1 MNVLPVSLSN
11 GQDDMAAP
19 DGVCLALDG
28 VSKRFGNVSVLED
41 VSLAIRSG
49 ERCGIIGPNG
59 AGKSTLFN
67 IIAGELPLTHGSVQF
82 LGDDI
87 TRLSTH
93 ARARRGLARTFQTTT
108 LFPRLTVV
116 ENLVLALQAHS
127 AERFQ
132 LLAPRS
138 RFRARDDEACALLE
152 RVGLVSR
159 AKAIVDT
166 LGYGE
171 KRQIEILLALA
182 QRPKLL
188 LLDEPTAGLA
198 PGDASLVTEMLKAER
213 EGLTMVLIEHD
224 MGVVFDVVERLT
236 VLHHGRVVADGPLEI
251 IRGDA
256 NVQEIYLGG
265 KL

>member
-1 MNVLPVSLSN
+1 VN
-11 GQDDMAAP
+11 GVARHDE
-19 DGVCLALDG
+19 VCLGLEG
-28 VSKRFGNVSVLED
+28 IGKRFGSLNVLDD
-41 VSLAIRSG
+41 VSLTIRAG

-67 IIAGELPLTHGSVQF
+67 VIAGELPPTRGAVRFQ
-82 LGDDI
+82 GRDV
-87 TRLSTH
+87 TRLAAH

-108 LFPRLTVV
+108 LFPRLTVI

-127 AERFQ
+127 GERFH
-132 LLAPRS
+132 LLAPRT
-138 RFRARDDEACALLE
+138 RYHARDEEALALLE
-152 RVGLVSR
+152 RVGLTGSAHVL
-159 AKAIVDT
+159 VDT

-198 PGDASLVTEMLKAER
+198 PGDASLVTEMLKR
-213 EGLTMVLIEHD
+213 EHRGLTMVLIEHD
-224 MGVVFDVVERLT
+224 MGVVFDVVDRLT
-236 VLHHGRVVADGPLEI
+236 VLHHGRVVADGPLDR

-256 NVQEIYLGG
+256 AVQEIYLGG
-265 KL
+265 SL

>member
-1 MNVLPVSLSN
+1 VN
-11 GQDDMAAP
+11 GRANE
-19 DGVCLALDG
+19 VCLQLAG
-28 VSKRFGNVSVLED
+28 VSKRFGSLSVLED
-41 VSLAIRSG
+41 VSFTIRAG

-67 IIAGELPLTHGSVQF
+67 IIAGDLPMTRGTVHFQGRDF
-82 LGDDI
+82 
-87 TRLSTH
+87 TRLAAH
-93 ARARRGLARTFQTTT
+93 ARARCGLARTFQTTT
-108 LFPRLTVV
+108 LFPRLTVI
-116 ENLVLALQAHS
+116 ENLILALQASS
-127 AERFQ
+127 AERFH
-132 LLAPRS
+132 LLAPRT
-138 RFRARDDEACALLE
+138 RYRKRDEEAIALLE
-152 RVGLVSR
+152 RVGL
-159 AKAIVDT
+159 APCAHALVDT

-182 QRPKLL
+182 QQPKLL

-198 PGDASLVTEMLKAER
+198 PGDASLVTEMLKR
-213 EGLTMVLIEHD
+213 EHRALTMVLIEHD

-236 VLHHGRVVADGPLEI
+236 VLHHGRVVADGPLEQ

>member
-1 MNVLPVSLSN
+1 
-11 GQDDMAAP
+11 MAAP
-19 DGVCLALDG
+19 AGVCLALDG
-28 VSKRFGNVSVLED
+28 VSKRFGNVRVLED
-41 VSLAIRSG
+41 VSLSIRTG

-67 IIAGELPLTHGSVQF
+67 IIAGELPPTRGSVQF
-82 LGDDI
+82 LGRDV
-87 TRLSTH
+87 TRLSTY
-93 ARARRGLARTFQTTT
+93 ARARRGMARTFQTTT

-138 RFRARDDEACALLE
+138 RFRARDAEACALLE
-152 RVGLVSR
+152 RVGLVGR
-159 AKAIVDT
+159 ANAVVDT

-198 PGDASLVTEMLKAER
+198 PGDATLVTEMLKTER
-213 EGLTMVLIEHD
+213 EGVTMVLIEHD

-236 VLHHGRVVADGPLEI
+236 VLHNGRVVADGPLDT

>member
-1 MNVLPVSLSN
+1 MSAVQPARS
-11 GQDDMAAP
+11 DAAAR
-19 DGVCLALDG
+19 DVCLALDG
-28 VSKRFGNVSVLED
+28 VSKRFGSLSVLED
-41 VSLAIRSG
+41 VSFTIHAG

-67 IIAGELPLTHGSVQF
+67 IVAGELPTSAGSVRL
-82 LGDDI
+82 LGSDV
-87 TRLSTH
+87 TRWSAH

-108 LFPRLTVV
+108 LFPKLTVV

-127 AERFQ
+127 GERFA

-138 RFRARDDEACALLE
+138 RYRARDAEAHELLE
-152 RVGLVSR
+152 RVGLAAR
-159 AKAIVDT
+159 GATPVDA
-166 LGYGE
+166 LGYGQ
-171 KRQIEILLALA
+171 KRQIEILLAVA
-182 QRPKLL
+182 QRPRLL

-198 PGDASLVTEMLKAER
+198 PGDASLVTEMLKR
-213 EGLTMVLIEHD
+213 EQSGLTMVLIEHD
-224 MGVVFDVVERLT
+224 MGVVFDVVERLI
-236 VLHHGRVVADGPLEI
+236 VLHHGRVVADGPLEA

>member
-1 MNVLPVSLSN
+1 VNALRQA
-11 GQDDMAAP
+11 QDDTP
-19 DGVCLALDG
+19 EPCLALDG
-28 VSKRFGNVSVLED
+28 VSKRFGSLSVLED
-41 VSLAIRSG
+41 VSFVIGAG

-67 IIAGELPLTHGSVQF
+67 IVAGELPLTRGSVRF
-82 LGDDI
+82 FGGDI
-87 TRLSTH
+87 TRRPAH
-93 ARARRGLARTFQTTT
+93 ARARAGLARTFQTTT
-108 LFPRLTVV
+108 LFPKLSVV

-127 AERFQ
+127 AERFH

-138 RFRARDDEACALLE
+138 RYHSRDREARALLE
-152 RVGLVSR
+152 RVGLAQR
-159 AKAIVDT
+159 MNEPVDA

-171 KRQIEILLALA
+171 KRQVEILLALA

-198 PGDASLVTEMLKAER
+198 PDDASLVTEMLKRER
-213 EGLTMVLIEHD
+213 GGLTIVLIEHD
-224 MGVVFDVVERLT
+224 MGVVFDVVDRLI
-236 VLHHGRVVADGPLEI
+236 VLHHGRVVADGPVDA

>member
-1 MNVLPVSLSN
+1 MNAVRPA
-11 GQDDMAAP
+11 QDDGP
-19 DGVCLALDG
+19 ETCLELAG
-28 VSKRFGNVSVLED
+28 ITKRFGSLSVLDD
-41 VSLAIRSG
+41 VSFTIQAG

-67 IIAGELPLTHGSVQF
+67 IVAGELSPSAGSVRL
-82 LGDDI
+82 LGRDV
-87 TRLSTH
+87 TRLSAH

-108 LFPRLTVV
+108 LFPKLTVV

-127 AERFQ
+127 RERFA

-138 RFRARDDEACALLE
+138 RYRARDADAYALLD
-152 RVGLVSR
+152 RVGLAAR
-159 AKAIVDT
+159 GAAPVDA

-171 KRQIEILLALA
+171 KRQVEILLAVA
-182 QRPKLL
+182 QQPKLL

-198 PGDASLVTEMLKAER
+198 PGDASLVTEMLKR
-213 EGLTMVLIEHD
+213 EQSGVTMVLIEHD
-224 MGVVFDVVERLT
+224 MGVVFDVVDRLI
-236 VLHHGRVVADGPLEI
+236 VLHHGRVVADGPLEA

>member
-1 MNVLPVSLSN
+1 VT
-11 GQDDMAAP
+11 AA

-28 VSKRFGNVSVLED
+28 VTKRFGSLSVLEG
-41 VSLAIRSG
+41 VSLTIRTG

-67 IIAGELPLTHGSVQF
+67 IIAGDLPLTRGSVRF
-82 LGDDI
+82 LGHDV
-87 TRLSTH
+87 TRLH
-93 ARARRGLARTFQTTT
+93 AHTRARRGLARTFQTTT
-108 LFPRLTVV
+108 LFPKLTVI

-127 AERFQ
+127 GERFQ
-132 LLAPRS
+132 MFAPRS
-138 RFRARDDEACALLE
+138 RYRARDDEALALLD
-152 RVGLVSR
+152 RVGLASR
-159 AKAIVDT
+159 ANALVDA

-198 PGDASLVTEMLKAER
+198 PGDASIVTEMLKR
-213 EGLTMVLIEHD
+213 EHSGLTMVLIEHD

-236 VLHHGRVVADGPLEI
+236 VLHNGRVVADGPVDD
-251 IRGDA
+251 IRGNE